1 MRIPYRNKLLLKKL
15 LRTLAVLIVLA
26 AIGAVVALIYLEPRI
41 TYDRDG
47 AHLDA
52 PLSDVAVRATE
63 PRPTLENPQIVYQEE
78 PVDAETIQEM
88 GGYYITTEM
97 LRDPQAVLAAVKAL
111 DEPCAVMLELKSIW
125 GNFYYSTSVGGASTA
140 SVDVTVVDEL
150 ISYLKTNG
158 FYLIAS
164 MPAFSDSSF
173 ALANQSCGLPIR
185 GGALWMDENGCYW
198 LDPANE
204 NVIAYLLQVAR
215 DLQSRGFSE
224 VAFSHF
230 LFPASQNIVYSSD
243 VTTSELISDAVGQ
256 VSSIFKG
263 DSFSVSFVTDATDF
277 PAENCTGR
285 LYITGADGTT
295 VERFA
300 QAYRGAESVKELV
313 FLSSSKDTRFAQ
325 QAVLRPLPG
334 VEAEN

>member
-1 MRIPYRNKLLLKKL
+1 MRMPYRNKLLLKKL
-15 LRTLAVLIVLA
+15 LRVIAVLLVLAV
-26 AIGAVVALIYLEPRI
+26 IGAVVVLIYLEPRI

-52 PLSDVAVRATE
+52 QQPDAEVRATE
-63 PRPTLENPQIVYQEE
+63 PRPTLQDPQIVYREDA
-78 PVDAETIQEM
+78 VDAETVQEM

-97 LRDPQAVLAAVKAL
+97 LRNPQDVLAAVKAL
-111 DEPCAVMLELKSIW
+111 DEPCAVLLELKSIW
-125 GNFYYSTSVGGASTA
+125 GNFYYSTSVAGASTA
-140 SVDVTVVDEL
+140 NTDITAVDEL
-150 ISYLKTNG
+150 ISYLQSHG

-164 MPAFSDSSF
+164 MPAFSDPAF

-204 NVIAYLLQVAR
+204 NVIAYLLQIAR
-215 DLQSRGFSE
+215 DLQSHGFSE

-230 LFPASQNIVYSSD
+230 TFPSSQNIVYSSD
-243 VTTSELISDAVGQ
+243 MTTSELISDAVGQ
-256 VSSIFKG
+256 VSSIFNG
-263 DSFSVSFVTDATDF
+263 DDFAVSFVTDSTDF

-300 QAYRGAESVKELV
+300 QAYRDAEGVRELV
-313 FLSSSKDTRFAQ
+313 FLSSSKDTRFEK

-334 VEAEN
+334 VDTDS